1 MKKLLVIL
9 LALVMLLAMT
19 ACNVQT
25 ANEDGTPTPAGVAI
39 TQGINLTFRLV
50 EVVLWIAGAALAA
63 ALKKSDKLRA
73 ISAAADHVIKLAS
86 VTAGELETALVKD
99 MREAT
104 ADGKLTDEDITYLR
118 HEMKVR
124 TLAKLDAATVEL
136 LEAAGSDLAALI
148 QGAAD
153 AWITEKKLREP
164 LPCIIDGVELTDT
177 APAEPEKAATE
188 E

>member
-9 LALVMLLAMT
+9 LALVMLLALT

-39 TQGINLTFRLV
+39 TQGINLAFRLV